1 MDSDGHIR
9 ITDFGL
15 AKGDMTD
22 DVDHRTNS
30 LIGSVFKGRIR
41 NIEQG
46 LKAMFIDIGFDKNAF
61 LHFWDAIPAALDLA
75 AKHFNITIQSHWL
88 ATETITDPLA
98 LQQYDAFWCVPGSPY
113 RSAEGALLAI
123 RYAREQQ
130 KPFLGTCGGFQHAI
144 IDYAR
149 NVMHWQDAGHGET
162 DSQGRL
168 VIAALACEMVEKKGT
183 ITFLADSLA
192 AQAYGRYE
200 VEEGYHCRYGIN
212 PEFQSALEAEPLR
225 MTGHDA
231 AGEIRTVELP
241 HHPCYVATLFQPE
254 RAALNG
260 QLPPLVAALI
270 KSTLN

>member
-1 MDSDGHIR
+1 MKTTVRLALVGDYQPT
-9 ITDFGL
+9 IT
-15 AKGDMTD
+15 A
-22 DVDHRTNS
+22 H
-30 LIGSVFKGRIR
+30 
-41 NIEQG
+41 Q
-46 LKAMFIDIGFDKNAF
+46 
-61 LHFWDAIPAALDLA
+61 AIPTALNLA

-88 ATETITDPLA
+88 ATETLTDPLA

-113 RSAEGALLAI
+113 RSTEGALLAI
-123 RYAREQQ
+123 RYAREQL

-149 NVMHWQDAGHGET
+149 NVMNWQDAGHGET

-168 VIAALACEMVEKKGT
+168 VIAALACEMVEKKGK

-192 AQAYGRYE
+192 AQAYGRCE

-231 AGEIRTVELP
+231 GGEIRTVELP
-241 HHPCYVATLFQPE
+241 HHPFYVATLFQPE